1 MLEKAH
7 TRGSDA
13 LIVDFEDAVVQSEK
27 PRAREIFSKWLE
39 TCDIEQEIWVRI
51 NADDIETDLLV
62 ADHKKVTGLVI
73 PKATLAGMN
82 FVSNNINHVS
92 QLSALIEGSGSLL
105 SAQEIAKVSKTTFL
119 QIGQLDLRAELGLGI
134 DEDSPTL
141 DHALSL
147 LVLASAAAG
156 INQPIAPIYRDFND
170 EAGLRASCKIF
181 KSRGFFGR
189 TCVHPRQIG
198 AINEEF
204 STSQEELSNA
214 QSILASLAPSSGVGV
229 DENGMMIDEA
239 AAKIA
244 RRIIDRNTINGRNC

>member
-13 LIVDFEDAVVQSEK
+13 LIVDLEDAVVQSEK
-27 PRAREIFSKWLE
+27 PRARKIFSKWLA
-39 TCDIEQEIWVRI
+39 TCDIDQEIWVRI
-51 NADDIETDLLV
+51 NADDIRADLLV

-73 PKATLAGMN
+73 PKATLADMN
-82 FVSNNINHVS
+82 FVSSTVNHVS
-92 QLSALIEGSGSLL
+92 QLSALIEGSDSLL
-105 SAQEIAKVSKTTFL
+105 SAKEIAHVSKTTFL

-181 KSRGFFGR
+181 KNRGFFGR

-198 AINEEF
+198 PINEEF
-204 STSQEELSNA
+204 STSQEELANA
-214 QSILASLAPSSGVGV
+214 QSTLASLAASSGVGV

-239 AAKIA
+239 TAKIA
-244 RRIIDRNTINGRNC
+244 RRIIDRNTSNARNS

>member
-7 TRGSDA
+7 TRGADA
-13 LIVDFEDAVVQSEK
+13 LIVDLEDAVVQAEK
-27 PRAREIFSKWLE
+27 PHAREIFSTWLA
-39 TCDIEQEIWVRI
+39 TCDIDQEIWVRI
-51 NADDIETDLLV
+51 NADDIETDLLI

-73 PKATLAGMN
+73 PKASIANMN
-82 FVSNNINHVS
+82 FVSKNLKHVS
-92 QLSALIEGSGSLL
+92 ALSALIEGADSLL
-105 SAQEIAKVSKTTFL
+105 SAREIAKVSKTTFL
-119 QIGQLDLRAELGLGI
+119 QIGQLDLRAELGLGL

-141 DHALSL
+141 DFALSM

-181 KSRGFFGR
+181 KNRGFFGR

-198 AINEEF
+198 PINEEF
-204 STSQEELSNA
+204 STSQEELANA
-214 QSILASLAPSSGVGV
+214 QSTLASLAASSGVGV

-239 AAKIA
+239 TAKIA
-244 RRIIDRNTINGRNC
+244 RRIIDRNTSNARNS